1 MVWASLTRLVQV
13 PLRGKCLKRSAP
25 LVDTILQNNA
35 YSLNDRQ
42 VEEGIIQVEGKQK
55 ATKRRL
61 NLKSRHEQKVEAAL
75 VIASLPPTQREC
87 ALVAQ
92 EKGVSSWIT
101 AIPAIARVFLY
112 TKVPFETL

>member
-1 MVWASLTRLVQV
+1 MSEEI
-13 PLRGKCLKRSAP
+13 SAP
-25 LVDTILQNNA
+25 LVDTILQNST

-61 NLKSRHEQKVEAAL
+61 NLKSRHEQKVEAEL
-75 VIASLPPTQREC
+75 VIASLPPTQRDC

-92 EKGVSSWIT
+92 EKGMSSCIT
-101 AIPAIARVFLY
+101 AIPVHRAGFSLHKGAFRDPLA
-112 TKVPFETL
+112 LR